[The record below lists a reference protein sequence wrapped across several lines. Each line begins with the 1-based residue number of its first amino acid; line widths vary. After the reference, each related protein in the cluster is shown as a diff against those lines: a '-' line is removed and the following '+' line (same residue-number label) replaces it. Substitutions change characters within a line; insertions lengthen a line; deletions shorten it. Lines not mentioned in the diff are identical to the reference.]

1 VLSVKLNVPFR
12 LPAMP
17 KSCVCPS
24 GAIFQIDVTPGGA
37 VPWSVSFLLMTTLV
51 PFTSLTP
58 FLSGLIEYKRGRGHT
73 EVALRLSFDWW
84 PAMHAYRCR

>member
-1 VLSVKLNVPFR
+1 
-12 LPAMP
+12 
-17 KSCVCPS
+17 
-24 GAIFQIDVTPGGA
+24 

-58 FLSGLIEYKRGRGHT
+58 FLSGLIEYKRWRGHT
-73 EVALRLSFDWW
+73 EVALHLSFDWW